1 MSRGEEPT
9 PDSGLCEESLSVR
22 VGRAGGWGLNGFG
35 GFPGKYCDPPGLGGR
50 GRLQERRNWG
60 ASAGVQ
66 VTGDEGLNQE
76 KAVGTGRINK
86 GRRQCHPVSGGET
99 WPCFTAASV
108 QKGRPGLANHRS
120 CNKPKG
126 LFC

>member
-86 GRRQCHPVSGGET
+86 GRRQCRPVPGERRGDLAVLHS
-99 WPCFTAASV
+99 CL
-108 QKGRPGLANHRS
+108 RPERETRAR
-120 CNKPKG
+120 KPQIM
-126 LFC
+126 